1 MILDQNSALLL
12 QSVVFSG
19 RCKQKVAQLNGRDA
33 WTEWTCGGSLM
44 QLLLLELMKPVG
56 MIWKMVI
63 ALVNMYVV
71 FIYSSTTLYQTCS
84 AQRSQKTGTS
94 MVSLPS
100 IYMYN
105 DHFLALQNFQLLSF
119 QYTGMYE

>member
-56 MIWKMVI
+56 MIWLCTMLKYKLAFSEQRCEI
-63 ALVNMYVV
+63 INA
-71 FIYSSTTLYQTCS
+71 IR
-84 AQRSQKTGTS
+84 RSQKTGTS